1 MRTSILIAGWS
12 LILLLLPMER
22 AAGQPEAGTKVALIS
37 PTGDVGED
45 YKWDSP
51 PRQANL
57 RPNQETPYH
66 IYVRNPKDADEKLTV
81 QLVSGDK
88 GKEVVAAF
96 ATMTVPAGKTKHV
109 SLEANKLLLPPAIPP
124 VTGADGKTIASPP
137 PSIKLGK
144 QPRIRVLD
152 AKGKTLDEDVNID
165 KTVIGDLADVK
176 PATIDGKAVSTETK
190 LVLQVSRKDGKVTG
204 APIAVKLTPRN
215 GNGEAIPAAKLAIDG
230 NVLEGVL
237 AVQDGE
243 DGAKALQLSL
253 QTEAL
258 PKNGFVD
265 VSIDGYARAY
275 VFDFKGA
282 PKALCIAG
290 VPSFATP
297 GKPIAASLI
306 VTDPQADEKFG
317 VKFIRGPGSEE
328 IRYTPARN
336 EYFSVRIGENGEA
349 ILASHVHD
357 GTVEFTTAG
366 MYGAK
371 TFIPVRTAAKAT
383 APTPT
388 IVRFDATAP
397 AFDGKNEKNVKAE
410 LRVSTGSPTEPMTWV
425 EKKWFAPGQVVRV
438 TLVPTESEST
448 IDLESVR
455 LYMGEKPGADGKA
468 APGSQVA
475 PGKASGNG
483 YSAEFTIPANHSA
496 EKLKVG
502 IIAANTLGLIG
513 GGEADIQVDPTPPE
527 VVKLNVFP
535 ATGKEPDFVPG
546 VSQKEPLASYK
557 PGDTIRLTARAID
570 PQSQIDPDAPVIF
583 FLGDAPGPDGKD
595 LPTTYKRYISTKGVG
610 STAADFQYAMDIT
623 LPKDIKK
630 ETDVKVGVM
639 FRNKAGQY
647 GTRVTNIKLD
657 KDFTTATLTV
667 KVTQGGAERRQP
679 GLKVWLIDQFGAVAA
694 EGKTDDCGIAVFEK
708 VLPGTYLVWAVKETD
723 QNSQDYKTVVARGG
737 DEINVDLSVR
747 RQLAP
752 NIQPPRQPQR

>member
-22 AAGQPEAGTKVALIS
+22 AAGQPKAGTKVALIS

-45 YKWDSP
+45 YNWDSPPP

-81 QLVSGDK
+81 QLVSKDDK
-88 GKEVVAAF
+88 GNFVVAAS

-152 AKGKTLDEDVNID
+152 AKGNTLDDGADIQNLKLDALAEVKRID
-165 KTVIGDLADVK
+165 SN
-176 PATIDGKAVSTETK
+176 ATQ
-190 LVLQVSRKDGKVTG
+190 LVLQATRKGGEVTG
-204 APIAVKLTPRN
+204 APIAVKVTPRN
-215 GNGEAIPAAKLAIDG
+215 GNGEAIAASKLAVPG
-230 NVLEGVL
+230 NVLEGML
-237 AVQDGE
+237 ALKDGE
-243 DGAKALQLSL
+243 DGAKELRLTL
-253 QTEAL
+253 QTAGL
-258 PKNGFVD
+258 PADGFVD
-265 VSIDGYARAY
+265 VSIDGYARAA
-275 VFDFKGA
+275 VFDFKGE

-290 VPSFATP
+290 VPSFASP
-297 GKPIAASLI
+297 GKPITASII
-306 VTDPQADEKFG
+306 VSDPQAGEKFG
-317 VKFIRGPGSEE
+317 VKFDRGAGSEE

-336 EYFSVRIGENGEA
+336 EFFSVRIGENGEA
-349 ILASHVHD
+349 ILAYRVQD

-388 IVRFDATAP
+388 TVRFDATAP

-410 LRVSTGSPTEPMTWV
+410 LRVTTGSPTEPVTWV
-425 EKKWFAPGQVVRV
+425 EKKWFGPGQVVRV

-448 IDLESVR
+448 IDPASVL

-475 PGKASGNG
+475 PGTASGSG

-527 VVKLNVFP
+527 VVKLSVFP

-557 PGDTIRLTARAID
+557 PGSTIRLTARAID

-610 STAADFQYAMDIT
+610 TSAADFQYAADIV

-737 DEINVDLSVR
+737 DEIDVALSVR

-752 NIQPPRQPQR
+752 NIQPPKAPQR